1 MTYSFLGETIDLGVM
16 ASHEGNNLQAVIVAC
31 QVGTLN
37 ARVRVVIS
45 NNSLSRA
52 LRRAEKYDIPAIH
65 LSSVTHPNKNAL
77 DRAIM
82 STMIRHR
89 VQLVVLAGYMR
100 KLGESMVKAYPN
112 RIINSHPSL
121 LPLHGGSGMYGD
133 LVHEEVISEG
143 DRESGITIHVVDE
156 EYDNGPVVAQ
166 VRVLVNVEDTIDS
179 LRNRIQSREHDFWI
193 DTLIKIQS
201 GEIDLDKL

>member
-16 ASHEGNNLQAVIVAC
+16 ASHEGNNLQAVIDAC
-31 QVGTLN
+31 QDGTLN

-52 LRRAEKYDIPAIH
+52 LRRAEKCDIPAIH

-166 VRVLVNVEDTIDS
+166 VRVLVNTEDTIDS